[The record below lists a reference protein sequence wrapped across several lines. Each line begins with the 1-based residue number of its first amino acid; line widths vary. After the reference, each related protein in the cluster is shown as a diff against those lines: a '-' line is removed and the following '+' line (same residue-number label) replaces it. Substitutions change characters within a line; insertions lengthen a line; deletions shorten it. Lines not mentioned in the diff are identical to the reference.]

1 MCLGFIIINII
12 SYLYFNIIST
22 VIKTFLGVKKK
33 MKLATLL
40 LILVQNSPK
49 EKILRVSIYLSLLK
63 KISTTEVIK
72 I

>member
-1 MCLGFIIINII
+1 
-12 SYLYFNIIST
+12 
-22 VIKTFLGVKKK
+22 

-49 EKILRVSIYLSLLK
+49 ENILRVSIYLSLLK